1 MTTPFAA
8 RDSKL
13 SAAVDRA
20 FGEQFTFTARTAPA
34 NGDVNLPRVTDA
46 SKPAFT
52 VVGVWEAPADK
63 AWPTARGSNP
73 DDNASRYA
81 AQYPCVGIDKALFTG
96 HWVPFDK
103 CLCKR
108 LFDNSTYEV
117 VKALP
122 DDMGRV
128 LFFLSSK
135 MKP

>member
-1 MTTPFAA
+1 MSTPFAA

-13 SAAVDRA
+13 SRAVERA
-20 FGEQFTFTARTAPA
+20 FGEQFTFTARTTPA

-46 SKPAFT
+46 TKPAFT
-52 VVGVWEAPADK
+52 VVGIWEAIGLK
-63 AWPTARGSNP
+63 AFPKARGSNP
-73 DDNASRYA
+73 DDSASQYS
-81 AQYPCVGIDKALFTG
+81 AQYPSVSVDKALFTG
-96 HWVPFDK
+96 HWVPFEK

-108 LFDNSTYEV
+108 LFDNSTYEI

-128 LFFLSSK
+128 LFYLSSK

>member
-1 MTTPFAA
+1 MSTPFAA

-20 FGEQFTFTARTAPA
+20 FGEQFTFTARTVPA
-34 NGDVNLPRVTDA
+34 NGDVNLPRVDDPT
-46 SKPAFT
+46 KPAFT
-52 VVGVWEAPADK
+52 VAGVWEAVGVK
-63 AWPTARGSNP
+63 AWPSARGSNP
-73 DDNASRYA
+73 DDDATRYA
-81 AQYPCVGIDKALFTG
+81 AQYPSVSVDKALFTG
-96 HWVPFDK
+96 HWLPFDK

-108 LFDNSTYEV
+108 LFDNATYEV

-122 DDMGRV
+122 DDWGRV